1 MSFTGSYTLDKIVF
15 AEGENA
21 KTKDIGIDEKIL
33 DGCIKNDRISQE
45 LVYRKYFDTMVRMC
59 QRYTHDED
67 EIISIVNDGFL
78 KVFKKVDQ
86 FERKGS
92 FEGWIRRCVFTA
104 LSDYFKRKKEGIFFI
119 EIPDSPGESVSALD
133 KMYFEDL
140 IKHVQKLPETTK
152 TVFIKYCIEGY
163 NHREISEILQMSEG
177 NSKWHLH
184 QAKKILQEMLQIEKG
199 IIKTAGNGQ

>member
-1 MSFTGSYTLDKIVF
+1 MGSYTLDKLIFTSDEEV
-15 AEGENA
+15 
-21 KTKDIGIDEKIL
+21 KSKDIGIENSIL
-33 DGCIKNDRISQE
+33 DGCVKNDRKSQE
-45 LVYRKYFDTMVRMC
+45 LVYRRYFDPMVRMC
-59 QRYTHDED
+59 QRYTQDED

-78 KVFKKVDQ
+78 KVFKKIDQ

-104 LSDYFKRKKEGIFFI
+104 LSDYFKKKKEGIYFI
-119 EIPDSPGESVSALD
+119 EIPDSPGESISVLD

-152 TVFIKYCIEGY
+152 SVFIKYCIEGY
-163 NHREISEILQMSEG
+163 NHKEIGELLQMSEG

-184 QAKKILQEMLQIEKG
+184 QAKKILQESLNGEKN
-199 IIKTAGNGQ
+199 IFKSAGNGQ